1 MASMEQLQM
10 LDDDDSTTS
19 SSEDENLATTTSNGE
34 SKKRDWSNHDESN
47 ADIKAEASPTPKKR
61 IKLSLGG
68 KFKAVLSSPTQKLAE
83 QQPKQTKDIPTMEKD
98 SEKSTT
104 AIGNESTVKKTV
116 SKSPKITLKKSM
128 LPLKKDPAAVPTA
141 PKLANKSKINA
152 KPAVASAS
160 GTNNKPNEVKKRP
173 TLKLPTSSL
182 AKPAP
187 MESSAPPAQRGSASS
202 SLRSI
207 RITPMSSPGLLLNLR
222 GEAGT
227 AHSVFTQTMA
237 TAGYTTEART
247 KNPHR
252 GSSVQRTV
260 DDLFD
265 SDVKF
270 CARFPKL
277 VPDDLVVQSSSVS
290 DPSASI
296 IKAEPESTWTQ
307 DPTATASQKED
318 LATTLMN
325 RLRNA
330 LQPKTN
336 DETPDSIMS
345 SENGSDNAPTD
356 PKKRSN
362 RIPQYSDMIP
372 ISLSLTYPEQYTQK
386 RLEYVKKVNE
396 REKAIIEMQEKQ
408 HEALLTDPMTET
420 KMNTNDIPPI
430 PIPPDV
436 PTRDELRRITNVEE
450 IFGSQDQQQQNHP
463 LYIPKNKELVKHLD
477 ENCFRAI
484 DGRYFGLSSNAIADP
499 YFFGPNAPGI
509 IGGLTFSASTGLA
522 TASSGGGAAFGSLLF
537 TMPTQPSSAS
547 TTSSAPISKTVPVLT
562 KKPTTAPTQG

>member
-19 SSEDENLATTTSNGE
+19 SSEDENLVTATSNGE

-47 ADIKAEASPTPKKR
+47 ADIKASPTPKKR

-68 KFKAVLSSPTQKLAE
+68 KFKAVLSSPTQKSHK
-83 QQPKQTKDIPTMEKD
+83 QQPKQAKDIPTMAKD
-98 SEKSTT
+98 SEKITT
-104 AIGNESTVKKTV
+104 AVGNGSTAKKTV
-116 SKSPKITLKKSM
+116 PKSPKTTLKKTM

-141 PKLANKSKINA
+141 PKLANKSKSNT

-160 GTNNKPNEVKKRP
+160 GIKNKPKEVKKRP

-187 MESSAPPAQRGSASS
+187 VESSAPPTKRASASS
-202 SLRSI
+202 SLKSI

-237 TAGYTTEART
+237 TAGYTTEARS

-252 GSSVQRTV
+252 GSSVQKTV

-277 VPDDLVVQSSSVS
+277 VPDDLVFQSSSVR
-290 DPSASI
+290 DPPASI
-296 IKAEPESTWTQ
+296 IKAEAESTSTQ
-307 DPTATASQKED
+307 DPTAMASQKED
-318 LATTLMN
+318 RATALMN

-356 PKKRSN
+356 STKRSN

-372 ISLSLTYPEQYTQK
+372 ISLSLTYPEKYIQK

-420 KMNTNDIPPI
+420 KMNTNNIPPI

-436 PTRDELRRITNVEE
+436 PTRDDLRRITNVEE

-477 ENCFRAI
+477 QNCFRAI

-509 IGGLTFSASTGLA
+509 VGGLTFSASTGLA
-522 TASSGGGAAFGSLLF
+522 TASSSGGGAAFGSLLF
-537 TMPTQPSSAS
+537 TMPTQPSSSS
-547 TTSSAPISKTVPVLT
+547 TPSSATTSKTVPVLT